1 MGNEALEKS
10 IQAESGRVCPRCGG
24 MLPPGRADCPVC
36 PPEWYRLPDSREA
49 VLLMSLGLIVILFVL
64 TSLASSRFHAKQ
76 DELAEEWYRR
86 GEASLAAG
94 AASKATEDFRTA
106 LVYAH
111 DSPRQWVYRLRLA
124 QALLAQERAD
134 EARAYLLNLWDREP
148 GNGTINLELARLAA
162 RRGDITEAVRYFN
175 GAIFGVWE
183 EDPPS
188 RRREARLEL
197 CRFLLSRGLREEAEA
212 ALIELAAGLPRE
224 PALLAEVGSLFL
236 QNHSYQR
243 ALDLLREALRL
254 DPQNRTAM
262 ALAGEAA
269 FNLREYREAQRL
281 WQRARRADPEN
292 ARIAEMLETTTLI
305 LASDPFARG
314 LSAAESARRAL
325 RALRQS
331 SARLAACAEVRGEN
345 LDEPEPRTPLKHL
358 AERLRDLQ
366 PRARQ
371 SRLARNAELRASV
384 ADLAFEIQEVTA
396 RECGSPTG
404 RDLALLLI
412 ARKRGEAEP

>member
-1 MGNEALEKS
+1 MGNEALENS
-10 IQAESGRVCPRCGG
+10 SPAEAGRICPRCGG
-24 MLPPGRADCPVC
+24 TIPAGRAECPAC
-36 PPEWYRLPDSREA
+36 TPAWYRRPASREA
-49 VLLMSLGLIVILFVL
+49 VLLMSLGIIVILFVI
-64 TSLASSRFHAKQ
+64 TGLASSRFHAKQ
-76 DELAEEWYRR
+76 YELAEEWYRQ

-94 AASKATEDFRTA
+94 AASEAVEEFRTA

-124 QALLAQERAD
+124 QALLAQDRAD

-148 GNGTINLELARLAA
+148 GNGRINLELARLAA
-162 RRGDITEAVRYFN
+162 RRGEIAEAVRYFN

-183 EDPPS
+183 EDATV

-224 PALLAEVGSLFL
+224 PALLAEVGSLFF
-236 QNHSYQR
+236 QNRSYER

-254 DPQNRTAM
+254 DPQHQNAM
-262 ALAGEAA
+262 VLAGEAA
-269 FNLREYREAQRL
+269 FHLGEYREAQRH

-292 ARIAEMLETTTLI
+292 VRVAEMLETTTLI
-305 LASDPFARG
+305 LTSDPFARG
-314 LSAAESARRAL
+314 LSASESARRAL

-331 SARLAACAEVRGEN
+331 SARLEACAEQRGEN
-345 LDEPEPRTPLKHL
+345 LDEPEPRTALKRL
-358 AERLRDLQ
+358 AEALSGLQ
-366 PRARQ
+366 PRARERQ
-371 SRLARNAELRASV
+371 LVRDADLRAEV
-384 ADLAFEIQEVTA
+384 AGLAFEIQEVTA

-412 ARKRGEAEP
+412 AQKRGQAEP